1 MPTTSFYAMGSKI
14 TIGMSADASPAVDAL
29 LRQARA
35 WFREWE
41 GCLSRF
47 QAESELSRLNRQS
60 GQPVAVSAV
69 LWSVLRAAVR
79 GARQTGGLV
88 NPALLAALEAAGY
101 DRTFER
107 IDANRP
113 APPLPA
119 PALDAWRAIEF
130 DVQRKVVRTPEGM
143 RLDLGGAA
151 KGWAAERAARRLG
164 RLGPPGRL
172 APVLVNAGGDI
183 AVSAPQRDG
192 QPWLVGIGRP
202 EDAAKHLALL
212 PVLRGGVATSGRSY
226 RRWEQGGQ
234 PRHHLIDPRSG
245 RPAETDVLAATV
257 VAPGA
262 LEAEIAAKAVLIL
275 GSRLGMEWLQARP
288 RLAGILALEDGQVLS
303 SPSLRAYLL

>member
-1 MPTTSFYAMGSKI
+1 VNPT
-14 TIGMSADASPAVDAL
+14 
-29 LRQARA
+29 
-35 WFREWE
+35 
-41 GCLSRF
+41 
-47 QAESELSRLNRQS
+47 
-60 GQPVAVSAV
+60 V
-69 LWSVLRAAVR
+69 LAAV
-79 GARQTGGLV
+79 
-88 NPALLAALEAAGY
+88 EASGY
-101 DRTFER
+101 DRSFEQ
-107 IDANRP
+107 IDAGRP
-113 APPLPA
+113 APPQPA

-130 DVQRKVVRTPEGM
+130 DVQGKVVHTPEGM

-151 KGWAAERAARRLG
+151 KGWAAERTARRL
-164 RLGPPGRL
+164 GRL

-192 QPWLVGIGRP
+192 QPWPVGIGRP
-202 EDAAKHLALL
+202 ENAERHLALL

-262 LEAEIAAKAVLIL
+262 LEAEIAAKVVLIL
-275 GSRLGMEWLQARP
+275 GSRLGMDWLQTRP
-288 RLAGILALEDGQVLS
+288 RLAGILALEDGQVLT